1 MSYHVVREG
10 EDFGYNAV
18 LPKAGGWQ
26 GRFWGG
32 VVTVCCCAR
41 PYKQQR
47 QQIPIM
53 RCHKMPIII
62 NQYYLCCVPLRIH

>member
-26 GRFWGG
+26 GRFGG
-32 VVTVCCCAR
+32 GGAVTVCCYAR
-41 PYKQQR
+41 PYKQQ
-47 QQIPIM
+47 IFIM
-53 RCHKMPIII
+53 HCHKMPIII
-62 NQYYLCCVPLRIH
+62 NLYYLCYVICH